1 MFAAG
6 RPRGVC
12 EAEGL
17 AVKDRQPSKQPVQD
31 DLGSHAVTQEARG
44 SRQGQI

>member
-17 AVKDRQPSKQPVQD
+17 AVKDRQPSKQLVQD